1 MSTTFGI
8 LKRGHVRKEDIDED
22 DYIEVA
28 FRSNG
33 IRFTHE
39 LAEFLPDDTSVTPLD
54 NSAQGI
60 YTIGDI
66 KKQMNDKDRDNKRST

>member
-8 LKRGHVRKEDIDED
+8 LKRGHVRKKDIDED

-28 FRSNG
+28 FRTNGNG

-39 LAEFLPDDTSVTPLD
+39 LAEFLPDDTPVTPLD

-66 KKQMNDKDRDNKRST
+66 KKQMK